1 MSVNRPVIDDKT
13 EACESCGRQT
23 PHTVRIEIRTE
34 SKQQQNAAYS
44 REPYRVA
51 ACDRCGTESA
61 LRMNNA

>member
-1 MSVNRPVIDDKT
+1 MSVNRPEFDDQT
-13 EACESCGRQT
+13 EACEACGRQT

-51 ACDRCGTESA
+51 TCDHCGSESA